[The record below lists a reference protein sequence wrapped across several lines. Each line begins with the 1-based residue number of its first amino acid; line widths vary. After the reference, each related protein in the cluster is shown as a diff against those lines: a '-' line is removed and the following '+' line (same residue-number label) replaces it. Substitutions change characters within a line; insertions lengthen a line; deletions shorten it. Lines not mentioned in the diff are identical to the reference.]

1 MPRGHDMPARTAIII
16 ALDAADWR
24 VLSPLIDAGCMPN
37 LARVI
42 ESGSSGRLLAIDPV
56 GSATA
61 WTTLLTGQG
70 AHVHGVLSDMVAIGD
85 PEGVRPTAMA
95 DRAVP
100 VVWEVAESAGITTLA
115 VGWGEPFQS
124 ADVHAALASEGRL
137 PLPDAIARMVASA
150 PPEDADLAGLLA
162 AGTRSGLTIM
172 DHARAAMADA
182 GRGLACVRFPAF
194 GALVA
199 NFVRFQAPCEPGVLP
214 ARAARYGMAVA
225 EVCRLHDAW
234 IGALIEQAGPGA
246 SVFVVSERGLDLGF
260 WRHPPGTVTAR
271 PSAMVPPGIIAMRV
285 PGGPRDAMAFGIR
298 SNQVAGLV
306 LDTLGVAL
314 PAAGAARPLG
324 DCGNLSHSDGRHASL
339 AALRYSV
346 FAAAAAACGDAAAA
360 RAAREAILAS
370 HPGDAAT
377 AAALADSLL
386 DPRIPGGIAR
396 ARQVLADCVA
406 ALGPAGEGRWIV
418 ALCEARMHLASG
430 DHVSA
435 LDAVR
440 RAQAAGAPHAQAT
453 TLAARA
459 AAAAGRL
466 DEAAEL
472 CRGVLK
478 DDPAQ
483 HDARTL
489 MARVLFDL
497 GKFAESESAAR
508 EALGVR
514 WFDADTHTLL
524 GAALAAQG
532 RAAEALAA
540 LRVALEQDPAHAA
553 ALRRM
558 AAVQLRQLGDIAAS
572 EATMREAGRV
582 MRGQR
587 PGGGAPGSR

>member
-1 MPRGHDMPARTAIII
+1 
-16 ALDAADWR
+16 
-24 VLSPLIDAGCMPN
+24 
-37 LARVI
+37 
-42 ESGSSGRLLAIDPV
+42 
-56 GSATA
+56 
-61 WTTLLTGQG
+61 
-70 AHVHGVLSDMVAIGD
+70 
-85 PEGVRPTAMA
+85 MA

-100 VVWEVAESAGITTLA
+100 VVWEVAESTGITTLA
-115 VGWGEPFQS
+115 VGWGEPFQA
-124 ADVHAALASEGRL
+124 ADVHAALAGEGRS

-172 DHARAAMADA
+172 EHARAAMADG

-324 DCGNLSHSDGRHASL
+324 ECGNLSHSNGRHASL
-339 AALRYSV
+339 AALRCSV

-386 DPRIPGGIAR
+386 DPRIPGGVAR
-396 ARQVLADCVA
+396 ARQVLADCIA

-418 ALCEARMHLASG
+418 ALCEARMHLVSG

-489 MARVLFDL
+489 LARVLFDL
-497 GKFAESESAAR
+497 GTFAESESSAR

-514 WFDADTHTLL
+514 WFDAGTHTLL

-582 MRGQR
+582 MRAQR
-587 PGGGAPGSR
+587 PGGGAPGTR

>member
-1 MPRGHDMPARTAIII
+1 MPARTAIII

-24 VLSPLIDAGCMPN
+24 VLSPLIDAGSMPN

-61 WTTLLTGQG
+61 WATLLAGQG
-70 AHVHGVLSDMVAIGD
+70 AHVHGVLSDMVATGD
-85 PEGVRPTAMA
+85 SEGVRPAVMA

-100 VVWEVAESAGITTLA
+100 VVWEVAESTGITALA
-115 VGWGEPFQS
+115 VGWGEPFQA
-124 ADVHAALASEGRL
+124 ADVHATLAGEGRS

-150 PPEDADLAGLLA
+150 PSEDADLAGLLA

-172 DHARAAMADA
+172 EHALASMADD
-182 GRGLACVRFPAF
+182 GCGLACVRFPAF

-214 ARAARYGMAVA
+214 ARAARYGVAVA

-324 DCGNLSHSDGRHASL
+324 ECGNLSHSNGRHASL

-386 DPRIPGGIAR
+386 DPRIPGGAAR
-396 ARQVLADCVA
+396 ARQVLADCIA

-440 RAQAAGAPHAQAT
+440 RARAAGAPHAQAT
-453 TLAARA
+453 SLAARA

-489 MARVLFDL
+489 LARVLFDL
-497 GKFAESESAAR
+497 GTFAESESAAR

-514 WFDADTHTLL
+514 WFDADMHTLL

-587 PGGGAPGSR
+587 PGGGDPGSR

>member
-1 MPRGHDMPARTAIII
+1 MPARTAIII

-24 VLSPLIDAGCMPN
+24 VLSPLIDAGSMPN

-61 WTTLLTGQG
+61 WATLLAGQG
-70 AHVHGVLSDMVAIGD
+70 AHVHGVLSDMVATGD
-85 PEGVRPTAMA
+85 SEGVRPAVMA

-100 VVWEVAESAGITTLA
+100 VVWEVAESTGITALA
-115 VGWGEPFQS
+115 VGWGEPFQ
-124 ADVHAALASEGRL
+124 AVDVHATLAGEGRS
-137 PLPDAIARMVASA
+137 PLPDAIARMVAST

-162 AGTRSGLTIM
+162 AGTRSGLAIM
-172 DHARAAMADA
+172 EHARAAMAD
-182 GRGLACVRFPAF
+182 GGCGLACVRFPAF

-324 DCGNLSHSDGRHASL
+324 ECGNLSHSNGRHASL

-386 DPRIPGGIAR
+386 DPRIPGGAAR
-396 ARQVLADCVA
+396 ARQVLADCIA

-440 RAQAAGAPHAQAT
+440 RARAAGAPHAQAT
-453 TLAARA
+453 SLAARA

-489 MARVLFDL
+489 LARVLFDL
-497 GKFAESESAAR
+497 GTFAESESAAR

-553 ALRRM
+553 ALRRV

-587 PGGGAPGSR
+587 PGGGDPGSR

>member
-1 MPRGHDMPARTAIII
+1 
-16 ALDAADWR
+16 
-24 VLSPLIDAGCMPN
+24 
-37 LARVI
+37 
-42 ESGSSGRLLAIDPV
+42 
-56 GSATA
+56 
-61 WTTLLTGQG
+61 
-70 AHVHGVLSDMVAIGD
+70 
-85 PEGVRPTAMA
+85 
-95 DRAVP
+95 
-100 VVWEVAESAGITTLA
+100 
-115 VGWGEPFQS
+115 
-124 ADVHAALASEGRL
+124 
-137 PLPDAIARMVASA
+137 MVASA

-172 DHARAAMADA
+172 EHALASMADD
-182 GRGLACVRFPAF
+182 GCGLACVRFPAF

-214 ARAARYGMAVA
+214 ARAARYGVAVA

-306 LDTLGVAL
+306 LDTLGVAP

-386 DPRIPGGIAR
+386 DPRIPGGAAR
-396 ARQVLADCVA
+396 ARQVLADCIA

-440 RAQAAGAPHAQAT
+440 RARAAGAPHAQAT
-453 TLAARA
+453 SLAARA

-489 MARVLFDL
+489 LARVLFDL
-497 GKFAESESAAR
+497 GTFAESESAAR

-514 WFDADTHTLL
+514 WFDADMHTLL

-587 PGGGAPGSR
+587 PGGGDPGSR

>member
-1 MPRGHDMPARTAIII
+1 MPARAAIII
-16 ALDAADWR
+16 GLDAADWR

-37 LARVI
+37 LTRVI
-42 ESGSSGRLLAIDPV
+42 ESGSSGRLLTIDPV
-56 GSATA
+56 GSTA
-61 WTTLLTGQG
+61 AWATLLTGQG
-70 AHVHGVLSDMVAIGD
+70 AHVHGVLSDMVATGD
-85 PEGVRPTAMA
+85 SEGMRPIAMD

-100 VVWEVAESAGITTLA
+100 VVWEAAESAGIRALA
-115 VGWGEPFQS
+115 VGWGEPFQA
-124 ADVHAALASEGRL
+124 ADVHAELASEGSS
-137 PLPDAIARMVASA
+137 PLPNAIARIVASA

-172 DHARAAMADA
+172 EDARVAMADGA
-182 GRGLACVRFPAF
+182 CGLTCVRFPAF

-199 NFVRFQAPCEPGVLP
+199 NFVRFQSPCEPGVLP
-214 ARAARYGMAVA
+214 ARAARYNMAVA

-234 IGALIEQAGPGA
+234 IGALIERAGVGA
-246 SVFVVSERGLDLGF
+246 AVFVVSERGLDLGF

-271 PSAMVPPGIIAMRV
+271 PSAMVPPGIIAMMV

-306 LDTLGVAL
+306 LETLGIAR
-314 PAAGAARPLG
+314 PAAGAARPLS
-324 DCGNLSHSDGRHASL
+324 DCGNLSHADARHASL
-339 AALRYSV
+339 AALRCSV
-346 FAAAAAACGDAAAA
+346 YAAAAAACGDIAPA

-386 DPRIPGGIAR
+386 DPRIPGGVER

-418 ALCEARMHLASG
+418 ALSEARMHLVSG
-430 DHVSA
+430 DHASA
-435 LDAVR
+435 LNAVR
-440 RAQAAGAPHAQAT
+440 RAQDAGAPHAQAK

-459 AAAAGRL
+459 AAAAGRM

-472 CRGVLK
+472 CRGALA

-483 HDARTL
+483 HDARTFL
-489 MARVLFDL
+489 ARVLFDL

-514 WFDADTHTLL
+514 WFDADTHALL
-524 GAALAAQG
+524 GAALAAQE
-532 RAAEALAA
+532 RAADALAA

-572 EATMREAGRV
+572 EATMREAARV
-582 MRGQR
+582 MRAQR
-587 PGGGAPGSR
+587 PGGGAPGPGSR

>member
-1 MPRGHDMPARTAIII
+1 MPARTAIII

-24 VLSPLIDAGCMPN
+24 VLSPLIDAGSMPN

-61 WTTLLTGQG
+61 WATLLAGQG
-70 AHVHGVLSDMVAIGD
+70 AHVHGVLSDMVATGD
-85 PEGVRPTAMA
+85 SEGVRPAVMA

-100 VVWEVAESAGITTLA
+100 VVWEVAESTGITALA
-115 VGWGEPFQS
+115 VGWGEPFQA
-124 ADVHAALASEGRL
+124 ADVHATLAGEGRS

-150 PPEDADLAGLLA
+150 PSEDADLAGLLA

-172 DHARAAMADA
+172 EHALASMADD
-182 GRGLACVRFPAF
+182 GCGLACVRFPAF

-214 ARAARYGMAVA
+214 ARAARYGVAVA

-324 DCGNLSHSDGRHASL
+324 ECGNLSHSNGRHASL

-386 DPRIPGGIAR
+386 DPRIPGGAAR
-396 ARQVLADCVA
+396 ARQVLADCIA

-440 RAQAAGAPHAQAT
+440 RARAAGAPHAQAT
-453 TLAARA
+453 SLAARA

-489 MARVLFDL
+489 LARVLFDL
-497 GKFAESESAAR
+497 GTFAESESAAR

-587 PGGGAPGSR
+587 PGGGDPGSR

>member
-1 MPRGHDMPARTAIII
+1 
-16 ALDAADWR
+16 
-24 VLSPLIDAGCMPN
+24 
-37 LARVI
+37 
-42 ESGSSGRLLAIDPV
+42 
-56 GSATA
+56 
-61 WTTLLTGQG
+61 
-70 AHVHGVLSDMVAIGD
+70 
-85 PEGVRPTAMA
+85 
-95 DRAVP
+95 
-100 VVWEVAESAGITTLA
+100 
-115 VGWGEPFQS
+115 
-124 ADVHAALASEGRL
+124 
-137 PLPDAIARMVASA
+137 
-150 PPEDADLAGLLA
+150 
-162 AGTRSGLTIM
+162 
-172 DHARAAMADA
+172 
-182 GRGLACVRFPAF
+182 
-194 GALVA
+194 
-199 NFVRFQAPCEPGVLP
+199 
-214 ARAARYGMAVA
+214 
-225 EVCRLHDAW
+225 
-234 IGALIEQAGPGA
+234 
-246 SVFVVSERGLDLGF
+246 
-260 WRHPPGTVTAR
+260 
-271 PSAMVPPGIIAMRV
+271 
-285 PGGPRDAMAFGIR
+285 
-298 SNQVAGLV
+298 
-306 LDTLGVAL
+306 
-314 PAAGAARPLG
+314 
-324 DCGNLSHSDGRHASL
+324 
-339 AALRYSV
+339 
-346 FAAAAAACGDAAAA
+346 
-360 RAAREAILAS
+360 
-370 HPGDAAT
+370 
-377 AAALADSLL
+377 
-386 DPRIPGGIAR
+386 
-396 ARQVLADCVA
+396 
-406 ALGPAGEGRWIV
+406 
-418 ALCEARMHLASG
+418 MHLVSG

-489 MARVLFDL
+489 LARVLFDL

-587 PGGGAPGSR
+587 PGGDAPGSR

>member
-1 MPRGHDMPARTAIII
+1 MPARTAIII

-24 VLSPLIDAGCMPN
+24 VLSPLIDAGSMPN

-61 WTTLLTGQG
+61 WATLLAGQG
-70 AHVHGVLSDMVAIGD
+70 AHVHGVLSDMVATGD
-85 PEGVRPTAMA
+85 SEGVRPAVMA

-100 VVWEVAESAGITTLA
+100 VVWEVAESTGITALA
-115 VGWGEPFQS
+115 VGWGEPFQA
-124 ADVHAALASEGRL
+124 ADVHATLAGEGRS

-172 DHARAAMADA
+172 EHARAAMADGA
-182 GRGLACVRFPAF
+182 WGLACVRFPAI

-306 LDTLGVAL
+306 LDTLGVAP

-386 DPRIPGGIAR
+386 DPRIPGGVAR
-396 ARQVLADCVA
+396 ARQVLAECVA

-453 TLAARA
+453 SLAARA

-478 DDPAQ
+478 GDPAQ

-489 MARVLFDL
+489 LARVLFDL

-553 ALRRM
+553 ALRRV

>member
-1 MPRGHDMPARTAIII
+1 MPAPTAIII

-24 VLSPLIDAGCMPN
+24 VLSPLIDAGSMPN

-42 ESGSSGRLLAIDPV
+42 ESGSCGRLLAIDPV

-61 WTTLLTGQG
+61 WATLLAGQG
-70 AHVHGVLSDMVAIGD
+70 AHVHGVLSDMVATGD
-85 PEGVRPTAMA
+85 SEGVRPAVMA

-100 VVWEVAESAGITTLA
+100 VVWEVAESTGITALA
-115 VGWGEPFQS
+115 VGWGEPFQA
-124 ADVHAALASEGRL
+124 ADVHATLAGEGRS

-150 PPEDADLAGLLA
+150 PSEDADLAGLLA

-172 DHARAAMADA
+172 EHALASMADD
-182 GRGLACVRFPAF
+182 GCGLACVRFPAF

-285 PGGPRDAMAFGIR
+285 PGGSRDAMAFGIR

-324 DCGNLSHSDGRHASL
+324 ECGNLSHSNGRHASL

-370 HPGDAAT
+370 YPSDAAT

-406 ALGPAGEGRWIV
+406 ALGPAGDGRWIV

-489 MARVLFDL
+489 LARVLFDL

-582 MRGQR
+582 MRAQR
-587 PGGGAPGSR
+587 PGGGAPGTR